1 MKWILLIPTL
11 LISSFLWAQP
21 GYTLA
26 EELHSYNGSLTFNH
40 YKLYIQKAM
49 KKDVLKGLEKRL
61 ESGTRKVA
69 TVDNSKITIEKV
81 VYKDYWSDSL
91 VIDAEIVEAEK
102 GTMCFFLIKLDTNV
116 IGSKTHAELDVKIR
130 RYLKKFGLNMY
141 ADALDDEMNKE
152 KKLLRSIEKEHK
164 SALREIDKSDD
175 KVKANTVEI
184 ELKKDEIDINKAD
197 RHTKVTEMEVQK
209 MVIVNSSDENP
220 EQQKLEK
227 TKLKTMKSEF
237 KKLKTDYKKLNS
249 QISKMDSS
257 SRDEELKKEKLVI
270 QAKNIKD
277 RVTAQAKVIEAVK
290 AKQDEAEVAL
300 NVLK

>member
-1 MKWILLIPTL
+1 
-11 LISSFLWAQP
+11 
-21 GYTLA
+21 
-26 EELHSYNGSLTFNH
+26 
-40 YKLYIQKAM
+40 
-49 KKDVLKGLEKRL
+49 
-61 ESGTRKVA
+61 
-69 TVDNSKITIEKV
+69 
-81 VYKDYWSDSL
+81 
-91 VIDAEIVEAEK
+91 
-102 GTMCFFLIKLDTNV
+102 
-116 IGSKTHAELDVKIR
+116 
-130 RYLKKFGLNMY
+130 MY